1 MHHVHLCI
9 LQLNAS
15 NHKIL
20 LFGVSG
26 KLTDHGLNDA
36 FCHFDELLVDLD
48 GEITQHLSVLS
59 QVKVLQT
66 VLVLFGR
73 VLCHKCLM
81 KKMSGCESG

>member
-1 MHHVHLCI
+1 MHLCI

-20 LFGVSG
+20 LFGVPKW

-59 QVKVLQT
+59 QVKVLET
-66 VLVLFGR
+66 VFVLFGR